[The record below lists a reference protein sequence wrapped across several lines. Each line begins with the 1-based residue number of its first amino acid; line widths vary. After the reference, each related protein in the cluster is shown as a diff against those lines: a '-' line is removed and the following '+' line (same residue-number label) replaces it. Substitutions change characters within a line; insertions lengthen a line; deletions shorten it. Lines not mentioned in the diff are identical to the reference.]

1 MASAIKGTES
11 VKRTEPSAEID
22 QIGQYPAVPL
32 DASIGLAVPGRPV
45 GPWSRRTGAPE
56 ASATRGDRSLGAH
69 EIAHGTRHD
78 TPGQGST
85 GRDDARASALLGEW

>member
-11 VKRTEPSAEID
+11 VRRTEPSAEID

-45 GPWSRRTGAPE
+45 GPWSRRTGAPQ
-56 ASATRGDRSLGAH
+56 ASAT
-69 EIAHGTRHD
+69 
-78 TPGQGST
+78 
-85 GRDDARASALLGEW
+85 GRDRNPRCSRDCSRDGPRYPGMSEYWMGRHSGVHPA